1 MYHFKQYMPQRDM
14 NRLVLSSYR
23 YNRTQITNQMYIPI
37 LNPERR
43 FDLIFCNIRHINY
56 SIKLYCS
63 YGFADTVFSYF
74 IIHFMV
80 FYTKNRYGLIF
91 DKYIVLMTIR
101 GLS

>member
-43 FDLIFCNIRHINY
+43 FDLIFCNIRHIHH
-56 SIKLYCS
+56 SIKSYCS

-74 IIHFMV
+74 IIYFMV

-91 DKYIVLMTIR
+91 DKYIILMTIR